1 MHIGELVE
9 NLKNYADVLCALA
22 TPVTFPVH
30 S

>member
-9 NLKNYADVLCALA
+9 NLKNYVDILCALA